1 MVVVMYILGV
11 LALLFY
17 AYTKYLPFI
26 TEVCFNGR
34 CDVYTWCPSF
44 TILCLYQVFIFYY
57 RGLFQW
63 SL

>member
-17 AYTKYLPFI
+17 AYTKHFSFI

-34 CDVYTWCPSF
+34 CDVYTGCPSF
-44 TILCLYQVFIFYY
+44 TIQCLHQVFTFYY